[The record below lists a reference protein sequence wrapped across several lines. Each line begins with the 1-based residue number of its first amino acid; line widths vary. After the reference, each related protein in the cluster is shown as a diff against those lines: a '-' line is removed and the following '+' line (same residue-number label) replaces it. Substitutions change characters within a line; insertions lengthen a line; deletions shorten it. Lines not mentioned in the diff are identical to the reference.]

1 MNTFVTGKEIVPSL
15 PMAVQIRASEW
26 RRRGNVSSPKS
37 IYEDFAVKSLL
48 N

>member
-1 MNTFVTGKEIVPSL
+1 MNTFVISKELVPL

-26 RRRGNVSSPKS
+26 RRWGDVSSPKS
-37 IYEDFAVKSLL
+37 IYENFALNSLL